1 MKRPVQIGHRVSF
14 LFSPQKETINFFRE
28 SSAYEEYECRTP
40 DKECFYGGSKRYRRN
55 MEKGRTIQVRK
66 NKAGS
71 VKLLKEIEKHT
82 KPMRPGRQDKRTLQA
97 KGGAKTQ
104 KNPPYIFFNYFLIN
118 IL

>member
-1 MKRPVQIGHRVSF
+1 MQTGHRVSF
-14 LFSPQKETINFFRE
+14 LFSPQKETINFFSE

-82 KPMRPGRQDKRTLQA
+82 KPMRPGQQDKRTLQA
-97 KGGAKTQ
+97 KGARRREKM
-104 KNPPYIFFNYFLIN
+104 PHIFFSIIF
-118 IL
+118 